1 MMKFLQIALCA
12 AAVGF
17 ASAQLTLPVPARA
30 IQPLAAAY
38 AAARGVELEQ
48 LTFQPVRPSNIQRV
62 EISRNTPGL
71 SDVCYDS
78 LLVLQNDAPIGEGLD
93 VILGEVASR
102 CTRIVTREALEA
114 NQGPIITTIACP
126 INDFLESLALSCG
139 ELGGTIADFTV
150 TQDITRTDR
159 ENFFVRLSQDYYQCI
174 PFNSQGCSASDVEA
188 IGVALAAGLAAP
200 FFQAELDFINDID
213 NNLAGAEPVVDVQF
227 SVTGLVFDDNM
238 VPQGIFGGAD
248 AFLTTTTITGATRSQ
263 PGQAPQ
269 ALFIRSDDLAFPDVT
284 VLSTLTNPTA
294 PETCKNAA
302 SSLNTNSLF
311 RSSRCVADCQ
321 ERDLPDAVLNVWCP
335 RPGAILIREGI
346 PPLPPQGVAMP
357 ITSFQAM
364 DTGFNFTGTPSSA
377 PVQIPPVRT
386 NAPAQNQ
393 QPATLPGGN
402 PILAPGVGLPIATL
416 PSQAEGESD
425 GSSSLAPTA
434 VTTAVCLVF
443 AVVSRRFC

>member
-1 MMKFLQIALCA
+1 MKFLQIALCA

-17 ASAQLTLPVPARA
+17 ASAQELTLPVPRRA
-30 IQPLAAAY
+30 VEPLASAF
-38 AAARGVELEQ
+38 AAAHGVELEQ
-48 LTFQPVRPSNIQRV
+48 FQPVRPDNFARV
-62 EISRNTPGL
+62 AIPETTPGL
-71 SDVCYDS
+71 STVCYDS
-78 LLVLQNDAPIGEGLD
+78 LRGLQQDATIGEGLD
-93 VILGEVASR
+93 LVLGEVAQR
-102 CTRIVTREALEA
+102 CTRIVTREALDA
-114 NQGPIITTIACP
+114 NQEALITSIACP
-126 INDFLESLALSCG
+126 INDFLQDLAARCG
-139 ELGGTIADFTV
+139 ELGGTVADFTV

-159 ENFFVRLSQDYYQCI
+159 ANFFVRLSQDYYQCV
-174 PFNSQGCSASDVEA
+174 PFNNQGCSASDVEA
-188 IGVALAAGLAAP
+188 IGIALAQGLAAP
-200 FFQAELDFINDID
+200 FFQAELDFINDVN

-227 SVTGLVFDDNM
+227 SVTGLVFDDNQ

-263 PGQAPQ
+263 PGQPPRAV
-269 ALFIRSDDLAFPDVT
+269 FIRSDDLNFPDVT
-284 VLSTLTNPTA
+284 VLSTLTNPSA

-302 SSLNTNSLF
+302 ASLNTNSLF

-335 RPGAILIREGI
+335 RPGTLLIREGI

-357 ITSFQAM
+357 ITSFQATE
-364 DTGFNFTGTPSSA
+364 TGFNFTGTPSSA
-377 PVQIPPVRT
+377 PIQIPPVRT
-386 NAPAQNQ
+386 QAPAQNQ

-425 GSSSLAPTA
+425 GSSSLAPTV
-434 VTTAVCLVF
+434 VTTAACLVF